1 MTQALMFL
9 MIEHSVPRA
18 EVYKIYLPDEQCQ
31 VVAVDSVGRA
41 RATHRAFPP
50 VTVFL
55 DTQLPEVSGLDFV
68 SETRAI
74 ENPVQLIVM
83 TAHGTSEM
91 ASEAIQERAFDF
103 FSKPFDAARSR
114 VALENT
120 ALKKRLCR
128 PIIE

>member
-18 EVYKIYLPDEQCQ
+18 EVYKTYLPDEQCQ

-91 ASEAIQERAFDF
+91 ALEAIQERAFDF

-120 ALKKRLCR
+120 A
-128 PIIE
+128 